1 MALTREDILD
11 AVRQLQE
18 DDDLLLEAAR
28 ALLDERVLRK
38 LATRAPDVFDTL
50 RRFILTEEL
59 LQLPAEFRE
68 FRQQVNERFDR
79 LEGDL
84 AGFKQETRE
93 RFDRLEGDLA
103 GFKQETRERFDR
115 LETDLAGFKQETRE
129 RFDRLEGDLA
139 GFKQETRERFD
150 RLEGDLAGFKQE
162 TRERFDRLEGDLAG
176 FKQET
181 RERFDRVETVQNQLL
196 EDVRDLR
203 NWKEGEK
210 ARRDGLD
217 YQRRVI
223 KRAWR
228 TFGGGEGGWPDE
240 NPEVAYQ
247 IDQWLAAAGI
257 DGNTLDPRSDPQEA
271 DLVWWKG
278 RKVAVVEISLKVNGD
293 DVERARLR
301 ADTLRQAG
309 LDAIPFVIGL
319 RNGRTPKP
327 QRTLGNWASSGAS
340 VVRSRTACANSMLT
354 PHSPAGTIRL
364 LCPRLRPEP
373 CWRGYPVRSCASG

>member
-1 MALTREDILD
+1 
-11 AVRQLQE
+11 
-18 DDDLLLEAAR
+18 
-28 ALLDERVLRK
+28 
-38 LATRAPDVFDTL
+38 
-50 RRFILTEEL
+50 
-59 LQLPAEFRE
+59 
-68 FRQQVNERFDR
+68 
-79 LEGDL
+79 
-84 AGFKQETRE
+84 
-93 RFDRLEGDLA
+93 
-103 GFKQETRERFDR
+103 
-115 LETDLAGFKQETRE
+115 LET
-129 RFDRLEGDLA
+129 DLA

-228 TFGGGEGGWPDE
+228 TFGGGEGGYPDE

-247 IDQWLAAAGI
+247 IDQWLADAGI
-257 DGNTLDPRSDPQEA
+257 DGNTVDPRSDPQEA
-271 DLVWWKG
+271 ELVWWKG

-319 RNGRTPKP
+319 GWAHPETPDNARK
-327 QRTLGNWASSGAS
+327 LGVEWRIGSEVSDGLREFHAY
-340 VVRSRTACANSMLT
+340 T
-354 PHSPAGTIRL
+354 P
-364 LCPRLRPEP
+364 
-373 CWRGYPVRSCASG
+373 

>member
-1 MALTREDILD
+1 MEVRIPQSGTICVGMALTREDILD

-79 LEGDL
+79 LE
-84 AGFKQETRE
+84 
-93 RFDRLEGDLA
+93 
-103 GFKQETRERFDR
+103 
-115 LETDLAGFKQETRE
+115 TDLAGFKQETRE

-150 RLEGDLAGFKQE
+150 RL
-162 TRERFDRLEGDLAG
+162 
-176 FKQET
+176 
-181 RERFDRVETVQNQLL
+181 ETVQNQLL

-228 TFGGGEGGWPDE
+228 TFGGGEGGYPDE

-257 DGNTLDPRSDPQEA
+257 DGNTIDPRSDPQEA

-278 RKVAVVEISLKVNGD
+278 RKVAVVEISIKVNGD

-319 RNGRTPKP
+319 GWAHPETPDNARK
-327 QRTLGNWASSGAS
+327 LGVEWRIGSEVSDGLREFHAY
-340 VVRSRTACANSMLT
+340 T
-354 PHSPAGTIRL
+354 P
-364 LCPRLRPEP
+364 
-373 CWRGYPVRSCASG
+373 

>member
-1 MALTREDILD
+1 MEVRIPQSGTICVGMALTREDILD

-68 FRQQVNERFDR
+68 FRQQVN
-79 LEGDL
+79 
-84 AGFKQETRE
+84 
-93 RFDRLEGDLA
+93 
-103 GFKQETRERFDR
+103 
-115 LETDLAGFKQETRE
+115 E

-247 IDQWLAAAGI
+247 IDQWLADAGI

-319 RNGRTPKP
+319 GWAHPETPDNARK
-327 QRTLGNWASSGAS
+327 LGVEWRIGSEVSDGLREFHAY
-340 VVRSRTACANSMLT
+340 T
-354 PHSPAGTIRL
+354 P
-364 LCPRLRPEP
+364 
-373 CWRGYPVRSCASG
+373 

>member
-1 MALTREDILD
+1 MEVRIPQSGTICVGMALTREDILD

-79 LEGDL
+79 LE
-84 AGFKQETRE
+84 T
-93 RFDRLEGDLA
+93 DLA

-115 LETDLAGFKQETRE
+115 LET
-129 RFDRLEGDLA
+129 
-139 GFKQETRERFD
+139 
-150 RLEGDLAGFKQE
+150 DLAGFKQE

-247 IDQWLAAAGI
+247 IDQWLADAGI
-257 DGNTLDPRSDPQEA
+257 DGNTIDPRSDPQEA

-319 RNGRTPKP
+319 GWAHPETPENARK
-327 QRTLGNWASSGAS
+327 LGVEWRIGSEVSDGLREFHAY
-340 VVRSRTACANSMLT
+340 T
-354 PHSPAGTIRL
+354 P
-364 LCPRLRPEP
+364 
-373 CWRGYPVRSCASG
+373 

>member
-1 MALTREDILD
+1 MELRIPQSGIIGVGMALTREDILD

-79 LEGDL
+79 LE
-84 AGFKQETRE
+84 T
-93 RFDRLEGDLA
+93 
-103 GFKQETRERFDR
+103 
-115 LETDLAGFKQETRE
+115 
-129 RFDRLEGDLA
+129 DLA

-247 IDQWLAAAGI
+247 IDQWLADAGI
-257 DGNTLDPRSDPQEA
+257 DGNTIDPRSDPQEA

-319 RNGRTPKP
+319 GWAHPETPDNARK
-327 QRTLGNWASSGAS
+327 LGVEWRIGSEVSDGLREFHAY
-340 VVRSRTACANSMLT
+340 T
-354 PHSPAGTIRL
+354 P
-364 LCPRLRPEP
+364 
-373 CWRGYPVRSCASG
+373 

>member
-1 MALTREDILD
+1 MQVRIPQSGIIGVGMALTREDILD

-79 LEGDL
+79 LE
-84 AGFKQETRE
+84 R
-93 RFDRLEGDLA
+93 
-103 GFKQETRERFDR
+103 
-115 LETDLAGFKQETRE
+115 
-129 RFDRLEGDLA
+129 
-139 GFKQETRERFD
+139 
-150 RLEGDLAGFKQE
+150 E

-247 IDQWLAAAGI
+247 IDQWLADAGI
-257 DGNTLDPRSDPQEA
+257 DGNTIDPRSDPQEA

-319 RNGRTPKP
+319 GWAHPETPDNARK
-327 QRTLGNWASSGAS
+327 LGVEWRIGSEVSDGLREFHAY
-340 VVRSRTACANSMLT
+340 T
-354 PHSPAGTIRL
+354 P
-364 LCPRLRPEP
+364 
-373 CWRGYPVRSCASG
+373 

>member
-1 MALTREDILD
+1 MGAGMALTREDILD

-115 LETDLAGFKQETRE
+115 
-129 RFDRLEGDLA
+129 
-139 GFKQETRERFD
+139 
-150 RLEGDLAGFKQE
+150 
-162 TRERFDRLEGDLAG
+162 
-176 FKQET
+176 
-181 RERFDRVETVQNQLL
+181 VETVQNQLL

-247 IDQWLAAAGI
+247 IDQWLADAGI
-257 DGNTLDPRSDPQEA
+257 DGNTLAPRSDPQDA

-278 RKVAVVEISLKVNGD
+278 RKVAVVEIFAQG
-293 DVERARLR
+293 ERRRCGAGAPARGHAPTSRAGRHPLR
-301 ADTLRQAG
+301 HRRGVGAPRNTRQRAETG
-309 LDAIPFVIGL
+309 RRVAHRQRGL
-319 RNGRTPKP
+319 R
-327 QRTLGNWASSGAS
+327 
-340 VVRSRTACANSMLT
+340 RTARV
-354 PHSPAGTIRL
+354 PRL
-364 LCPRLRPEP
+364 L
-373 CWRGYPVRSCASG
+373 PVAQQVQFACYAHD

>member
-1 MALTREDILD
+1 MQVRIPQSGIIGVGMALTREDILD

-79 LEGDL
+79 LE
-84 AGFKQETRE
+84 R
-93 RFDRLEGDLA
+93 
-103 GFKQETRERFDR
+103 
-115 LETDLAGFKQETRE
+115 
-129 RFDRLEGDLA
+129 
-139 GFKQETRERFD
+139 ETRERFD

-247 IDQWLAAAGI
+247 IDQWLADAGI
-257 DGNTLDPRSDPQEA
+257 DGNTIDPRSDPQEA

-319 RNGRTPKP
+319 GWAHPETPDNARK
-327 QRTLGNWASSGAS
+327 LGVEWRIGSEVSDGLREFHAY
-340 VVRSRTACANSMLT
+340 T
-354 PHSPAGTIRL
+354 P
-364 LCPRLRPEP
+364 
-373 CWRGYPVRSCASG
+373 

>member
-1 MALTREDILD
+1 MEVRIPQSGTICVGMALTREDILD

-115 LETDLAGFKQETRE
+115 
-129 RFDRLEGDLA
+129 
-139 GFKQETRERFD
+139 
-150 RLEGDLAGFKQE
+150 
-162 TRERFDRLEGDLAG
+162 
-176 FKQET
+176 
-181 RERFDRVETVQNQLL
+181 VETVQNQLL

-228 TFGGGEGGWPDE
+228 TFGGGEGGYPDE

-247 IDQWLAAAGI
+247 IDQWLADAGI
-257 DGNTLDPRSDPQEA
+257 DGNTIDPRSDPQEA

-319 RNGRTPKP
+319 GWAHPETPDNARK
-327 QRTLGNWASSGAS
+327 LGVEWRIGSEVSDGLREFHAY
-340 VVRSRTACANSMLT
+340 T
-354 PHSPAGTIRL
+354 P
-364 LCPRLRPEP
+364 
-373 CWRGYPVRSCASG
+373 

>member
-38 LATRAPDVFDTL
+38 LAARAPDVFDTL

-68 FRQQVNERFDR
+68 FRQRVEERFDR
-79 LEGDL
+79 LE
-84 AGFKQETRE
+84 
-93 RFDRLEGDLA
+93 
-103 GFKQETRERFDR
+103 
-115 LETDLAGFKQETRE
+115 
-129 RFDRLEGDLA
+129 
-139 GFKQETRERFD
+139 
-150 RLEGDLAGFKQE
+150 
-162 TRERFDRLEGDLAG
+162 
-176 FKQET
+176 QET
-181 RERFDRVETVQNQLL
+181 RERFDRVEAVQQQLL
-196 EDVRDLR
+196 ADVSDLR
-203 NWKEGEK
+203 NWKDGEK

-240 NPEVAYQ
+240 DKAVADQ
-247 IDQWLAAAGI
+247 INNWLASAGI
-257 DGNTLDPRSDPQEA
+257 DEDAIDPRSDPLEA

-293 DVERARLR
+293 DVERARER
-301 ADTLRQAG
+301 ANTLRRAG
-309 LDAIPFVIGL
+309 LDAIPFVIGAEWAHPETPERAKQLGVEWRIGSEVSDGL
-319 RNGRTPKP
+319 REFHAYTP
-327 QRTLGNWASSGAS
+327 
-340 VVRSRTACANSMLT
+340 
-354 PHSPAGTIRL
+354 
-364 LCPRLRPEP
+364 
-373 CWRGYPVRSCASG
+373 

>member
-1 MALTREDILD
+1 MEVRIPQSGTICVGMALTREDILD

-79 LEGDL
+79 LE
-84 AGFKQETRE
+84 T
-93 RFDRLEGDLA
+93 
-103 GFKQETRERFDR
+103 
-115 LETDLAGFKQETRE
+115 
-129 RFDRLEGDLA
+129 DLA

-247 IDQWLAAAGI
+247 IDQWLADAGI
-257 DGNTLDPRSDPQEA
+257 DGNTIDPRSDPQEA

-319 RNGRTPKP
+319 GWAHPETPDNARK
-327 QRTLGNWASSGAS
+327 LGVEWRIGSEVSDGLREFHAY
-340 VVRSRTACANSMLT
+340 T
-354 PHSPAGTIRL
+354 P
-364 LCPRLRPEP
+364 
-373 CWRGYPVRSCASG
+373 

>member
-1 MALTREDILD
+1 MQVRIPQSGIIGVGMALTREDILD

-79 LEGDL
+79 LE
-84 AGFKQETRE
+84 T
-93 RFDRLEGDLA
+93 
-103 GFKQETRERFDR
+103 
-115 LETDLAGFKQETRE
+115 
-129 RFDRLEGDLA
+129 DLA

-247 IDQWLAAAGI
+247 IDQWLADAGI
-257 DGNTLDPRSDPQEA
+257 DGNTIDPRSDPQEA

-301 ADTLRQAG
+301 ADMLRQAG

-319 RNGRTPKP
+319 GWAHPETPDNARK
-327 QRTLGNWASSGAS
+327 LGVEWRIGSEVSDGLREFHAY
-340 VVRSRTACANSMLT
+340 T
-354 PHSPAGTIRL
+354 P
-364 LCPRLRPEP
+364 
-373 CWRGYPVRSCASG
+373 

>member
-79 LEGDL
+79 LER
-84 AGFKQETRE
+84 ETRE
-93 RFDRLEGDLA
+93 RFDRV
-103 GFKQETRERFDR
+103 
-115 LETDLAGFKQETRE
+115 
-129 RFDRLEGDLA
+129 EGDLA

-162 TRERFDRLEGDLAG
+162 TRERFDRL
-176 FKQET
+176 
-181 RERFDRVETVQNQLL
+181 ETVQNQLL

-247 IDQWLAAAGI
+247 IDQWLADAGI

-319 RNGRTPKP
+319 GWAHPETPDNARK
-327 QRTLGNWASSGAS
+327 LGVEWRIGSEVSDGLREFHAY
-340 VVRSRTACANSMLT
+340 T
-354 PHSPAGTIRL
+354 P
-364 LCPRLRPEP
+364 
-373 CWRGYPVRSCASG
+373 

>member
-28 ALLDERVLRK
+28 ALLDARVLRK

-79 LEGDL
+79 LEADL

-93 RFDRLEGDLA
+93 RFDRLEA
-103 GFKQETRERFDR
+103 RQDR
-115 LETDLAGFKQETRE
+115 LEASVDSISKWVQGE
-129 RFDRLEGDLA
+129 R
-139 GFKQETRERFD
+139 
-150 RLEGDLAGFKQE
+150 
-162 TRERFDRLEGDLAG
+162 
-176 FKQET
+176 
-181 RERFDRVETVQNQLL
+181 
-196 EDVRDLR
+196 
-203 NWKEGEK
+203 

-228 TFGGGEGGWPDE
+228 TFGGGEGGCPDE

-309 LDAIPFVIGL
+309 LDAIPFVIGAEWAHPE
-319 RNGRTPKP
+319 TPENA
-327 QRTLGNWASSGAS
+327 RELGVEWRIGSEISDG
-340 VVRSRTACANSMLT
+340 VREFHAYT
-354 PHSPAGTIRL
+354 P
-364 LCPRLRPEP
+364 
-373 CWRGYPVRSCASG
+373 

>member
-1 MALTREDILD
+1 MQVRIPQSGIIGVGMALTREDILD

-79 LEGDL
+79 LE
-84 AGFKQETRE
+84 T
-93 RFDRLEGDLA
+93 
-103 GFKQETRERFDR
+103 
-115 LETDLAGFKQETRE
+115 
-129 RFDRLEGDLA
+129 
-139 GFKQETRERFD
+139 
-150 RLEGDLAGFKQE
+150 DLAGFKQE

-247 IDQWLAAAGI
+247 IDQWLADAGI
-257 DGNTLDPRSDPQEA
+257 DGNTIDPRSDPQEA

-319 RNGRTPKP
+319 GWAHPETPDNA
-327 QRTLGNWASSGAS
+327 RELGVEWRIGSEVSDGLREFHAY
-340 VVRSRTACANSMLT
+340 T
-354 PHSPAGTIRL
+354 P
-364 LCPRLRPEP
+364 
-373 CWRGYPVRSCASG
+373 

>member
-1 MALTREDILD
+1 MEVRIPQSGTICVGMALTREDILD

-28 ALLDERVLRK
+28 ALLGERVLRK

-79 LEGDL
+79 LE
-84 AGFKQETRE
+84 
-93 RFDRLEGDLA
+93 
-103 GFKQETRERFDR
+103 
-115 LETDLAGFKQETRE
+115 TDLAGFKQETRE
-129 RFDRLEGDLA
+129 RFDRLEA
-139 GFKQETRERFD
+139 RQD
-150 RLEGDLAGFKQE
+150 RLEASVDSISKWVQG
-162 TRERFDRLEGDLAG
+162 ER
-176 FKQET
+176 
-181 RERFDRVETVQNQLL
+181 
-196 EDVRDLR
+196 
-203 NWKEGEK
+203 

-228 TFGGGEGGWPDE
+228 TFGG
-240 NPEVAYQ
+240 PEVAYQ

-257 DGNTLDPRSDPQEA
+257 DGNTIDPRIDPQEA

-278 RKVAVVEISLKVNGD
+278 RKIAVVEISIKVNGD

-309 LDAIPFVIGL
+309 LDAIPFVIGAEWAHPE
-319 RNGRTPKP
+319 TPENARK
-327 QRTLGNWASSGAS
+327 S
-340 VVRSRTACANSMLT
+340 VARSRTVCANSTLI

-373 CWRGYPVRSCASG
+373 CWWGYPARSCASGWSRH

>member
-1 MALTREDILD
+1 MQVRIPQSGIIGVGMALTREDILD

-18 DDDLLLEAAR
+18 DDDLLLETAR

-59 LQLPAEFRE
+59 LQLPAEFR
-68 FRQQVNERFDR
+68 QQVN
-79 LEGDL
+79 
-84 AGFKQETRE
+84 
-93 RFDRLEGDLA
+93 
-103 GFKQETRERFDR
+103 
-115 LETDLAGFKQETRE
+115 
-129 RFDRLEGDLA
+129 
-139 GFKQETRERFD
+139 ERFD

-228 TFGGGEGGWPDE
+228 TFGGGEGGYPDE

-247 IDQWLAAAGI
+247 IDQWLADAGI
-257 DGNTLDPRSDPQEA
+257 DGNTIDPRSDPQEA
-271 DLVWWKG
+271 ELVWWKG

-319 RNGRTPKP
+319 EWAHPETPDNARK
-327 QRTLGNWASSGAS
+327 LGVEWRIGSEVSDGLREFHAY
-340 VVRSRTACANSMLT
+340 T
-354 PHSPAGTIRL
+354 P
-364 LCPRLRPEP
+364 
-373 CWRGYPVRSCASG
+373 

>member
-1 MALTREDILD
+1 MEVRIPQSGTICVGMALTREDILD

-28 ALLDERVLRK
+28 ALLDAGLLRK

-79 LEGDL
+79 LE
-84 AGFKQETRE
+84 T
-93 RFDRLEGDLA
+93 
-103 GFKQETRERFDR
+103 
-115 LETDLAGFKQETRE
+115 
-129 RFDRLEGDLA
+129 
-139 GFKQETRERFD
+139 
-150 RLEGDLAGFKQE
+150 DLAGFKQE

-247 IDQWLAAAGI
+247 IDQWLADAGI
-257 DGNTLDPRSDPQEA
+257 DGNTIDPLSDPQEA

-319 RNGRTPKP
+319 GWAHPETPDNARK
-327 QRTLGNWASSGAS
+327 LGVEWRIGSEVSDGLREFHAY
-340 VVRSRTACANSMLT
+340 T
-354 PHSPAGTIRL
+354 P
-364 LCPRLRPEP
+364 
-373 CWRGYPVRSCASG
+373 

>member
-1 MALTREDILD
+1 MQVRIPQSGIIGVGMALTREDILD

-79 LEGDL
+79 LE
-84 AGFKQETRE
+84 T
-93 RFDRLEGDLA
+93 
-103 GFKQETRERFDR
+103 
-115 LETDLAGFKQETRE
+115 
-129 RFDRLEGDLA
+129 
-139 GFKQETRERFD
+139 
-150 RLEGDLAGFKQE
+150 DLAGFKQE

-247 IDQWLAAAGI
+247 IDQWLADAGI
-257 DGNTLDPRSDPQEA
+257 DGNTIDPRSDPQEA

-319 RNGRTPKP
+319 GWAHPETPDNARK
-327 QRTLGNWASSGAS
+327 LGVEWRIGSEVSDGLREFHAY
-340 VVRSRTACANSMLT
+340 T
-354 PHSPAGTIRL
+354 P
-364 LCPRLRPEP
+364 
-373 CWRGYPVRSCASG
+373 

>member
-1 MALTREDILD
+1 MEVRIPQSGTICVGMALTREDILD

-79 LEGDL
+79 LER
-84 AGFKQETRE
+84 ETRE
-93 RFDRLEGDLA
+93 RFDRV
-103 GFKQETRERFDR
+103 
-115 LETDLAGFKQETRE
+115 
-129 RFDRLEGDLA
+129 EGDLA

-162 TRERFDRLEGDLAG
+162 TRERFDRL
-176 FKQET
+176 
-181 RERFDRVETVQNQLL
+181 ETVQNQLL

-247 IDQWLAAAGI
+247 IDQWLADAGI

-319 RNGRTPKP
+319 GWAHPETPDNARK
-327 QRTLGNWASSGAS
+327 LGVEWRIGSEVSDGLREFHAY
-340 VVRSRTACANSMLT
+340 T
-354 PHSPAGTIRL
+354 P
-364 LCPRLRPEP
+364 
-373 CWRGYPVRSCASG
+373 

>member
-1 MALTREDILD
+1 MEVRIPQSGTICVGMALTREDILD

-79 LEGDL
+79 LE
-84 AGFKQETRE
+84 T
-93 RFDRLEGDLA
+93 
-103 GFKQETRERFDR
+103 
-115 LETDLAGFKQETRE
+115 
-129 RFDRLEGDLA
+129 
-139 GFKQETRERFD
+139 
-150 RLEGDLAGFKQE
+150 DLAGFKQE

-247 IDQWLAAAGI
+247 IDQWLADAGI
-257 DGNTLDPRSDPQEA
+257 DGNTIDPRSDPQEA

-309 LDAIPFVIGL
+309 LDAIPFVIGAEWAHPETPENARKLGVEWRIGSEVSDGL
-319 RNGRTPKP
+319 REFHAYTP
-327 QRTLGNWASSGAS
+327 
-340 VVRSRTACANSMLT
+340 
-354 PHSPAGTIRL
+354 
-364 LCPRLRPEP
+364 
-373 CWRGYPVRSCASG
+373 

>member
-1 MALTREDILD
+1 VRAAALRPPLRRLK
-11 AVRQLQE
+11 AA
-18 DDDLLLEAAR
+18 DDLLLEAAR

-68 FRQQVNERFDR
+68 FRQQVN
-79 LEGDL
+79 
-84 AGFKQETRE
+84 
-93 RFDRLEGDLA
+93 
-103 GFKQETRERFDR
+103 
-115 LETDLAGFKQETRE
+115 
-129 RFDRLEGDLA
+129 
-139 GFKQETRERFD
+139 
-150 RLEGDLAGFKQE
+150 
-162 TRERFDRLEGDLAG
+162 ERFDRLEGDLAG

-247 IDQWLAAAGI
+247 IDQWLADAGI
-257 DGNTLDPRSDPQEA
+257 DGNTIDPRSDPQEA

-319 RNGRTPKP
+319 GWAHPETPDNARK
-327 QRTLGNWASSGAS
+327 LGVEWRIGSEVSDGLREFHAY
-340 VVRSRTACANSMLT
+340 T
-354 PHSPAGTIRL
+354 P
-364 LCPRLRPEP
+364 
-373 CWRGYPVRSCASG
+373 

>member
-1 MALTREDILD
+1 MQVRIPQSGIIGVGMALTREDILD

-79 LEGDL
+79 LE
-84 AGFKQETRE
+84 T
-93 RFDRLEGDLA
+93 
-103 GFKQETRERFDR
+103 
-115 LETDLAGFKQETRE
+115 
-129 RFDRLEGDLA
+129 DLA

-247 IDQWLAAAGI
+247 IDQWLADAGI
-257 DGNTLDPRSDPQEA
+257 DGNTVDPRSDPQEA

-319 RNGRTPKP
+319 GWAHPETPDNARK
-327 QRTLGNWASSGAS
+327 LGVEWRIGSEVSDGLREFHAY
-340 VVRSRTACANSMLT
+340 T
-354 PHSPAGTIRL
+354 P
-364 LCPRLRPEP
+364 
-373 CWRGYPVRSCASG
+373 

>member
-79 LEGDL
+79 LE
-84 AGFKQETRE
+84 
-93 RFDRLEGDLA
+93 
-103 GFKQETRERFDR
+103 
-115 LETDLAGFKQETRE
+115 TDLAGFKQETRE
-129 RFDRLEGDLA
+129 RFDRLEA
-139 GFKQETRERFD
+139 RQD
-150 RLEGDLAGFKQE
+150 RLEASVDSISKWVQG
-162 TRERFDRLEGDLAG
+162 ER
-176 FKQET
+176 
-181 RERFDRVETVQNQLL
+181 
-196 EDVRDLR
+196 
-203 NWKEGEK
+203 

-228 TFGGGEGGWPDE
+228 TFGGGEGGYPDE

-257 DGNTLDPRSDPQEA
+257 DGNTIDPRIDPQEA

-278 RKVAVVEISLKVNGD
+278 RKIAVVEISIKVSGD

-309 LDAIPFVIGL
+309 LDAIPFVIGAEWAHPETPENARKLGVEWRIGSEVSDGL
-319 RNGRTPKP
+319 REFHAYTP
-327 QRTLGNWASSGAS
+327 
-340 VVRSRTACANSMLT
+340 
-354 PHSPAGTIRL
+354 
-364 LCPRLRPEP
+364 
-373 CWRGYPVRSCASG
+373 

>member
-1 MALTREDILD
+1 MEVRIPQSGIICVGMALTREDILD
-11 AVRQLQE
+11 TVRQLQE

-68 FRQQVNERFDR
+68 FRQQVN
-79 LEGDL
+79 
-84 AGFKQETRE
+84 
-93 RFDRLEGDLA
+93 
-103 GFKQETRERFDR
+103 
-115 LETDLAGFKQETRE
+115 E

-247 IDQWLAAAGI
+247 IDQWLADAGI
-257 DGNTLDPRSDPQEA
+257 DGNTIDPRSDPQEA

-319 RNGRTPKP
+319 GWAHPETPDNARK
-327 QRTLGNWASSGAS
+327 LGVEWRIGSEVSDGLREFHAY
-340 VVRSRTACANSMLT
+340 T
-354 PHSPAGTIRL
+354 P
-364 LCPRLRPEP
+364 
-373 CWRGYPVRSCASG
+373 

>member
-1 MALTREDILD
+1 MQVRIPQSGIIGVGMALTREDILD

-79 LEGDL
+79 LER
-84 AGFKQETRE
+84 ETRE

-150 RLEGDLAGFKQE
+150 RL
-162 TRERFDRLEGDLAG
+162 
-176 FKQET
+176 
-181 RERFDRVETVQNQLL
+181 ETVQNQLL

-247 IDQWLAAAGI
+247 IDQWLADAGI

-278 RKVAVVEISLKVNGD
+278 RKVAVVEISLNVNGD

-319 RNGRTPKP
+319 GWAHPETPDNARK
-327 QRTLGNWASSGAS
+327 LGVEWRIGSEVSDGLREFHAY
-340 VVRSRTACANSMLT
+340 T
-354 PHSPAGTIRL
+354 P
-364 LCPRLRPEP
+364 
-373 CWRGYPVRSCASG
+373 

>member
-28 ALLDERVLRK
+28 ALLGERVLRK

-115 LETDLAGFKQETRE
+115 LEARQ
-129 RFDRLEGDLA
+129 DRLEASVDSISKWVQG
-139 GFKQETRERFD
+139 ER
-150 RLEGDLAGFKQE
+150 
-162 TRERFDRLEGDLAG
+162 
-176 FKQET
+176 
-181 RERFDRVETVQNQLL
+181 
-196 EDVRDLR
+196 
-203 NWKEGEK
+203 

-247 IDQWLAAAGI
+247 IDQWLADAGI
-257 DGNTLDPRSDPQEA
+257 DGNTIAPRSDPQDA

-309 LDAIPFVIGL
+309 LDAIPFVIGAEWAHPETPESARNLGVEWRIGSEISDGL
-319 RNGRTPKP
+319 REFHAYTP
-327 QRTLGNWASSGAS
+327 
-340 VVRSRTACANSMLT
+340 
-354 PHSPAGTIRL
+354 
-364 LCPRLRPEP
+364 
-373 CWRGYPVRSCASG
+373 

>member
-1 MALTREDILD
+1 MEVRIPQSGTICVGMALTREDILD

-79 LEGDL
+79 LE
-84 AGFKQETRE
+84 R
-93 RFDRLEGDLA
+93 
-103 GFKQETRERFDR
+103 
-115 LETDLAGFKQETRE
+115 
-129 RFDRLEGDLA
+129 
-139 GFKQETRERFD
+139 
-150 RLEGDLAGFKQE
+150 E

-228 TFGGGEGGWPDE
+228 TFGGGEGGYPDE

-247 IDQWLAAAGI
+247 IDQWLADAGI
-257 DGNTLDPRSDPQEA
+257 DGNTIDPRSDPQEA

-319 RNGRTPKP
+319 GWAHPETPDNARK
-327 QRTLGNWASSGAS
+327 LGVEWRIGSEVSDGLREFHAY
-340 VVRSRTACANSMLT
+340 T
-354 PHSPAGTIRL
+354 P
-364 LCPRLRPEP
+364 
-373 CWRGYPVRSCASG
+373 

>member
-79 LEGDL
+79 LE
-84 AGFKQETRE
+84 R
-93 RFDRLEGDLA
+93 
-103 GFKQETRERFDR
+103 
-115 LETDLAGFKQETRE
+115 
-129 RFDRLEGDLA
+129 
-139 GFKQETRERFD
+139 
-150 RLEGDLAGFKQE
+150 E

-228 TFGGGEGGWPDE
+228 TFGGGEGGYPDE

-257 DGNTLDPRSDPQEA
+257 DGNTIDPRSDPQEA

-319 RNGRTPKP
+319 GWAHPETPDNARK
-327 QRTLGNWASSGAS
+327 LGVEWRIGSEVSDGLREFHAY
-340 VVRSRTACANSMLT
+340 T
-354 PHSPAGTIRL
+354 P
-364 LCPRLRPEP
+364 
-373 CWRGYPVRSCASG
+373 

>member
-1 MALTREDILD
+1 MELRIPQSGIIGVGMALTREDILD

-115 LETDLAGFKQETRE
+115 
-129 RFDRLEGDLA
+129 
-139 GFKQETRERFD
+139 
-150 RLEGDLAGFKQE
+150 
-162 TRERFDRLEGDLAG
+162 
-176 FKQET
+176 
-181 RERFDRVETVQNQLL
+181 VESVQNQLL

-247 IDQWLAAAGI
+247 IDQWLADAGI

-319 RNGRTPKP
+319 GWAHPETPDNARK
-327 QRTLGNWASSGAS
+327 LGVEWRIGSEVSDG
-340 VVRSRTACANSMLT
+340 
-354 PHSPAGTIRL
+354 
-364 LCPRLRPEP
+364 LREFHA
-373 CWRGYPVRSCASG
+373 YTS

>member
-68 FRQQVNERFDR
+68 FRQQFNEQFDRLERETRERFDR
-79 LEGDL
+79 LEADL

-93 RFDRLEGDLA
+93 RFNRLEARQDRLEASVDSISRWAQG
-103 GFKQETRERFDR
+103 ER
-115 LETDLAGFKQETRE
+115 
-129 RFDRLEGDLA
+129 
-139 GFKQETRERFD
+139 
-150 RLEGDLAGFKQE
+150 
-162 TRERFDRLEGDLAG
+162 
-176 FKQET
+176 
-181 RERFDRVETVQNQLL
+181 
-196 EDVRDLR
+196 
-203 NWKEGEK
+203 

-228 TFGGGEGGWPDE
+228 AFGGGEGGCPDE

-247 IDQWLAAAGI
+247 IDQWLTAAGI

-278 RKVAVVEISLKVNGD
+278 RKVAVVEISIKVNGD

-309 LDAIPFVIGL
+309 LDAIPFVIGAEWAHPETPENARKLGVEWRIGSEVSDGL
-319 RNGRTPKP
+319 REFHAYTP
-327 QRTLGNWASSGAS
+327 
-340 VVRSRTACANSMLT
+340 
-354 PHSPAGTIRL
+354 
-364 LCPRLRPEP
+364 
-373 CWRGYPVRSCASG
+373 

>member
-28 ALLDERVLRK
+28 ALLDARVLRK

-79 LEGDL
+79 LE
-84 AGFKQETRE
+84 
-93 RFDRLEGDLA
+93 
-103 GFKQETRERFDR
+103 
-115 LETDLAGFKQETRE
+115 TDLAGFKQETRE
-129 RFDRLEGDLA
+129 RFDRLEADLA

-150 RLEGDLAGFKQE
+150 RLEADLAGFKQE
-162 TRERFDRLEGDLAG
+162 TRERFDRLEARQDRLEASVDSISKWVQG
-176 FKQET
+176 
-181 RERFDRVETVQNQLL
+181 ER
-196 EDVRDLR
+196 
-203 NWKEGEK
+203 

-228 TFGGGEGGWPDE
+228 TFGGGEGGCPDE

-247 IDQWLAAAGI
+247 IDQWLTAAGI

-293 DVERARLR
+293 DVERARLC

-309 LDAIPFVIGL
+309 LDAIPFVIGAEWAHPE
-319 RNGRTPKP
+319 TPENARK
-327 QRTLGNWASSGAS
+327 LGVEWRIGSEISDG
-340 VVRSRTACANSMLT
+340 VREFHAYT
-354 PHSPAGTIRL
+354 P
-364 LCPRLRPEP
+364 
-373 CWRGYPVRSCASG
+373 

>member
-28 ALLDERVLRK
+28 ALLDARVLRK

-59 LQLPAEFRE
+59 MQLPTEFRE
-68 FRQQVNERFDR
+68 FRQQVN
-79 LEGDL
+79 
-84 AGFKQETRE
+84 
-93 RFDRLEGDLA
+93 
-103 GFKQETRERFDR
+103 ERFDR

-129 RFDRLEGDLA
+129 RFDRLEADLA

-150 RLEGDLAGFKQE
+150 RLEARQ
-162 TRERFDRLEGDLAG
+162 DRLEASVDSISKWVQG
-176 FKQET
+176 
-181 RERFDRVETVQNQLL
+181 ER
-196 EDVRDLR
+196 
-203 NWKEGEK
+203 

-228 TFGGGEGGWPDE
+228 TFGGGEGGCPDE

-247 IDQWLAAAGI
+247 IDQWLTAAGI

-309 LDAIPFVIGL
+309 LDAIPFVIGAEWAHPE
-319 RNGRTPKP
+319 TPENARK
-327 QRTLGNWASSGAS
+327 LGVEWRIGSEISDG
-340 VVRSRTACANSMLT
+340 VREFHAYT
-354 PHSPAGTIRL
+354 P
-364 LCPRLRPEP
+364 
-373 CWRGYPVRSCASG
+373 

>member
-1 MALTREDILD
+1 MEVRIPQSGTICVGMALTREDILD

-79 LEGDL
+79 LE
-84 AGFKQETRE
+84 
-93 RFDRLEGDLA
+93 
-103 GFKQETRERFDR
+103 
-115 LETDLAGFKQETRE
+115 TDLAGFKQETRE
-129 RFDRLEGDLA
+129 RFDRLEA
-139 GFKQETRERFD
+139 RQD
-150 RLEGDLAGFKQE
+150 RLEASVDSISKWVQG
-162 TRERFDRLEGDLAG
+162 ER
-176 FKQET
+176 
-181 RERFDRVETVQNQLL
+181 
-196 EDVRDLR
+196 
-203 NWKEGEK
+203 

-247 IDQWLAAAGI
+247 IDQWLADAGI
-257 DGNTLDPRSDPQEA
+257 DGNTIDPRSDPQEA

-319 RNGRTPKP
+319 GWAHPETPDNA
-327 QRTLGNWASSGAS
+327 RELGVEWRIGSEVSDGLREFHAY
-340 VVRSRTACANSMLT
+340 T
-354 PHSPAGTIRL
+354 P
-364 LCPRLRPEP
+364 
-373 CWRGYPVRSCASG
+373 

>member
-1 MALTREDILD
+1 MQVRIPQSGIIGVGMALTREDILD

-79 LEGDL
+79 LE
-84 AGFKQETRE
+84 R
-93 RFDRLEGDLA
+93 
-103 GFKQETRERFDR
+103 
-115 LETDLAGFKQETRE
+115 
-129 RFDRLEGDLA
+129 
-139 GFKQETRERFD
+139 ETRERFD

-247 IDQWLAAAGI
+247 IDQWLADAGI

-319 RNGRTPKP
+319 GWAHPETPDNA
-327 QRTLGNWASSGAS
+327 RELGVEWRIGSEVSDGLREFHAY
-340 VVRSRTACANSMLT
+340 T
-354 PHSPAGTIRL
+354 P
-364 LCPRLRPEP
+364 
-373 CWRGYPVRSCASG
+373 

>member
-1 MALTREDILD
+1 MQVRIPQSGIIGVGMALTREDILD

-79 LEGDL
+79 LE
-84 AGFKQETRE
+84 T
-93 RFDRLEGDLA
+93 
-103 GFKQETRERFDR
+103 
-115 LETDLAGFKQETRE
+115 
-129 RFDRLEGDLA
+129 DLA

-240 NPEVAYQ
+240 TPEVAYQ
-247 IDQWLAAAGI
+247 IDQWLADAGI
-257 DGNTLDPRSDPQEA
+257 DGNTIDPRSDPQEA

-319 RNGRTPKP
+319 GWAHPETPDNARK
-327 QRTLGNWASSGAS
+327 LGVEWRIGSEVSDGLREFHAY
-340 VVRSRTACANSMLT
+340 T
-354 PHSPAGTIRL
+354 P
-364 LCPRLRPEP
+364 
-373 CWRGYPVRSCASG
+373 

>member
-1 MALTREDILD
+1 MEVRIPQSGTICVGMALTREDILD

-79 LEGDL
+79 LE
-84 AGFKQETRE
+84 T
-93 RFDRLEGDLA
+93 
-103 GFKQETRERFDR
+103 
-115 LETDLAGFKQETRE
+115 
-129 RFDRLEGDLA
+129 
-139 GFKQETRERFD
+139 
-150 RLEGDLAGFKQE
+150 DLAGFKQE

-228 TFGGGEGGWPDE
+228 TFGGGEGGYPDE

-247 IDQWLAAAGI
+247 IDQWLADAGI
-257 DGNTLDPRSDPQEA
+257 DGNTIDPRSDPQEA

-319 RNGRTPKP
+319 GWAHPETPDNARK
-327 QRTLGNWASSGAS
+327 LGVEWRIGSEVSDGLREFHAY
-340 VVRSRTACANSMLT
+340 T
-354 PHSPAGTIRL
+354 P
-364 LCPRLRPEP
+364 
-373 CWRGYPVRSCASG
+373 

>member
-1 MALTREDILD
+1 
-11 AVRQLQE
+11 
-18 DDDLLLEAAR
+18 
-28 ALLDERVLRK
+28 

-68 FRQQVNERFDR
+68 FRQQVN
-79 LEGDL
+79 
-84 AGFKQETRE
+84 
-93 RFDRLEGDLA
+93 
-103 GFKQETRERFDR
+103 
-115 LETDLAGFKQETRE
+115 
-129 RFDRLEGDLA
+129 
-139 GFKQETRERFD
+139 ERFD

-247 IDQWLAAAGI
+247 IDQWLADAGI
-257 DGNTLDPRSDPQEA
+257 DGNTIDPRSDPQDA

-319 RNGRTPKP
+319 RVGAPRNTRQRAETGRRVAHR
-327 QRTLGNWASSGAS
+327 QRGL
-340 VVRSRTACANSMLT
+340 RRTAR
-354 PHSPAGTIRL
+354 I
-364 LCPRLRPEP
+364 PRLH
-373 CWRGYPVRSCASG
+373 PVAQQVQFACYARN

>member
-1 MALTREDILD
+1 MQVRIPQSGIIGVGMALTREDILD

-38 LATRAPDVFDTL
+38 LVTRAPDVFDTL

-68 FRQQVNERFDR
+68 FRQQVN
-79 LEGDL
+79 
-84 AGFKQETRE
+84 
-93 RFDRLEGDLA
+93 
-103 GFKQETRERFDR
+103 
-115 LETDLAGFKQETRE
+115 
-129 RFDRLEGDLA
+129 
-139 GFKQETRERFD
+139 ERFD

-228 TFGGGEGGWPDE
+228 TFGGGEGGYPDE

-257 DGNTLDPRSDPQEA
+257 DGNTIDPRSDPQEA

-319 RNGRTPKP
+319 GWAHPETPDNARK
-327 QRTLGNWASSGAS
+327 LGVEWRIGSEVSDGLREFHAY
-340 VVRSRTACANSMLT
+340 T
-354 PHSPAGTIRL
+354 P
-364 LCPRLRPEP
+364 
-373 CWRGYPVRSCASG
+373 